1 MPINS
6 VIAIPAS
13 SSTISL
19 DADGSIEVKG
29 YALPSGSDGPITKV
43 EISTDEG
50 ATWQLADLLED
61 EETSGAELKWAW
73 CLWRARVRIE
83 KGPGRRVLSR
93 ATDTSGNTQA
103 QCPEWNLRGV
113 AYNGYGEAGELTVV

>member
-13 SSTISL
+13 SSTVHLSP
-19 DADGSIEVKG
+19 DGTTEVKG

-50 ATWQLADLLED
+50 ATWQLAELLENQ
-61 EETSGAELKWAW
+61 ETDGAELRWAW
-73 CLWRARVRIE
+73 SLWRARVKIE
-83 KGPGRRVLSR
+83 RGQGRRVLSR
-93 ATDTSGNTQA
+93 ATDTSGNTQVK
-103 QCPEWNLRGV
+103 CPEWNLRGV
-113 AYNGYGEAGELTVV
+113 AYNGYGEASELTVA